1 MTSRHP
7 GTGERPYLLTGEP
20 LTVRVEFEAS
30 SATNGVVFVL
40 EIRDSIGSMLLRT
53 DTDQLDEHY
62 DVPEGPGAIEFSF
75 DSIPFLDGAYD
86 LVVGIQSKLGGVQYD
101 WQEPAA
107 QFEVMNPSRAVG
119 FISIPHHVA
128 MVSAVAEAH

>member
-1 MTSRHP
+1 MSTTTYP
-7 GTGERPYLLTGEP
+7 KDP
-20 LTVRVEFEAS
+20 A
-30 SATNGVVFVL
+30 
-40 EIRDSIGSMLLRT
+40 
-53 DTDQLDEHY
+53 
-62 DVPEGPGAIEFSF
+62 AIEFSF

-107 QFEVMNPSRAVG
+107 EFEVINPGKAVG

-128 MVSAVAEAH
+128 MVSAVVRGPLEPGPGGLIDGLFPSHGPRSSRAARLLTHG